1 MRYSDLI
8 SENVLALYDSLDIL
22 HENAVPSLTD
32 DILKD
37 FFKGRKDI
45 LAKLF
50 ANREL
55 SEGTMVTVRLNLNS
69 QFNMGG
75 RMLMLQTVHKGKS
88 PKGVALGYDLM
99 VTLKDAE
106 FVVHQGARAQIAK
119 GLSSKFPMAGV
130 AGRYS
135 HAEHK
140 LDGVEIRFN
149 PRNEHLFTTVS
160 EGYAVKSASEVTIFN
175 SRVYAR
181 GSIEYW
187 DEADAPKPTDD
198 VPSNAKFM
206 KI

>member
-8 SENVLALYDSLDIL
+8 SESVLDLYEAVDTL
-22 HENAVPSLTD
+22 HENTTPSVTD
-32 DILKD
+32 DVLKSY
-37 FFKGRKDI
+37 FEGRKDI

-69 QFNMGG
+69 QFTMGG

-88 PKGVALGYDLM
+88 PKGIALGYDLM

-106 FVVHQGARAQIAK
+106 FVVHQGARAQIAQ

-135 HAEHK
+135 HADHK

-160 EGYAVKSASEVTIFN
+160 DGYAVKRASEVTIFN

-181 GSIEYW
+181 GNIEYW
-187 DEADAPKPTDD
+187 DEAGAPKPTDD
-198 VPSNAKFM
+198 VASNAKFM